1 MSGPA
6 PESPSPP
13 RGHFHPLGPDAPRV
27 DHVGLAFGALGFSII
42 LGTGFNAAVTWVVRT
57 LQARGPATTAA
68 DLGSAP
74 AVVLLGGTFM
84 GLVASGVAT
93 WTLLAP
99 IRNPWRQGMLA
110 LVSAFAAMAVSL
122 VTIPIYMAFGRPG
135 LAGLVL
141 LAVLCCGYLAR
152 RISHLGRQR

>member
-1 MSGPA
+1 MVA
-6 PESPSPP
+6 KE
-13 RGHFHPLGPDAPRV
+13 LIDARWKAV
-27 DHVGLAFGALGFSII
+27 IGTALS
-42 LGTGFNAAVTWVVRT
+42 
-57 LQARGPATTAA
+57 
-68 DLGSAP
+68 
-74 AVVLLGGTFM
+74 VL
-84 GLVASGVAT
+84 
-93 WTLLAP
+93 
-99 IRNPWRQGMLA
+99 LA

>member
-1 MSGPA
+1 
-6 PESPSPP
+6 
-13 RGHFHPLGPDAPRV
+13 
-27 DHVGLAFGALGFSII
+27 
-42 LGTGFNAAVTWVVRT
+42 
-57 LQARGPATTAA
+57 
-68 DLGSAP
+68 
-74 AVVLLGGTFM
+74 
-84 GLVASGVAT
+84 
-93 WTLLAP
+93 
-99 IRNPWRQGMLA
+99 MLA